1 MIKLRSLFSQQ
12 LAEASKA
19 QSVQQMREWFYE
31 CMEKYF
37 PEYKAKIGSE
47 LQEPKF
53 QVKSIKSVGLYS
65 SIKYRDGTV
74 KDPTIILNPNFFE
87 IKGRSTTFHETIHYI
102 QSYHYN
108 YYEFNAS
115 IRHTGAHDD
124 FFKDWMNKMNAVE
137 GPDYIVI
144 ASDREMFKNVKTVR
158 KFWVYAYLTAD
169 GDLNVTHTKRF
180 NPKMEAWI
188 LRMKSKS
195 NVAKV
200 YMFETDEYKYQLGKT
215 VSGTV
220 WVGKLSNPDLDALAK
235 YELKETV

>member
-1 MIKLRSLFSQQ
+1 
-12 LAEASKA
+12 
-19 QSVQQMREWFYE
+19 
-31 CMEKYF
+31 
-37 PEYKAKIGSE
+37 
-47 LQEPKF
+47 
-53 QVKSIKSVGLYS
+53 
-65 SIKYRDGTV
+65 
-74 KDPTIILNPNFFE
+74 
-87 IKGRSTTFHETIHYI
+87 
-102 QSYHYN
+102 
-108 YYEFNAS
+108 
-115 IRHTGAHDD
+115 
-124 FFKDWMNKMNAVE
+124 MNKMNAVE

-200 YMFETDEYKYQLGKT
+200 YMFETDEFKYQLGKT

-235 YELKETV
+235 HELKETV